1 MKNENAENPI
11 AEIIF
16 EDGRTL
22 RFVLRPDVAPLSVKN
37 FVDLAESGFYD
48 GLCMHRVIPDFMIQ
62 GGGMTCGK
70 DGLKDRKAPRTV
82 PGEFAANGRKNDLT
96 HAPGVISMA
105 RTPAP
110 DSASSQFFV
119 CVADCSF
126 LDGQYAAFGV
136 ATDET
141 SVLTAIEISKTPT
154 RSVGYYDDVP
164 VTPVAIKTVKIRRGG
179 KDE

>member
-37 FVDLAESGFYD
+37 FIDLAESGFYD

-70 DGLKDRKAPRTV
+70 DGLKVRKAPRTV

-136 ATDET
+136 ASDET

-164 VTPVAIKTVKIRRGG
+164 VTPVAVKTVKIRRGG

>member
-37 FVDLAESGFYD
+37 FIDLAESGFYD
-48 GLCMHRVIPDFMIQ
+48 GLCMPRVIPDFMIQ

-70 DGLKDRKAPRTV
+70 DGLKVRKAPRTV

-96 HAPGVISMA
+96 HTPGVISMA

>member
-70 DGLKDRKAPRTV
+70 DGLKVRKAPRTV

-136 ATDET
+136 AADEE

-154 RSVGYYDDVP
+154 RSDGHYDDVP
-164 VTPVAIKTVKIRRGG
+164 ETPGAIKTVKIRRGG

>member
-62 GGGMTCGK
+62 GGGMTCG
-70 DGLKDRKAPRTV
+70 
-82 PGEFAANGRKNDLT
+82 
-96 HAPGVISMA
+96 
-105 RTPAP
+105 
-110 DSASSQFFV
+110 
-119 CVADCSF
+119 
-126 LDGQYAAFGV
+126 
-136 ATDET
+136 
-141 SVLTAIEISKTPT
+141 
-154 RSVGYYDDVP
+154 
-164 VTPVAIKTVKIRRGG
+164 
-179 KDE
+179 

>member
-70 DGLKDRKAPRTV
+70 DGLKVRKAPRTV

-136 ATDET
+136 AADEE

-154 RSVGYYDDVP
+154 RSVGHYHHVP
-164 VTPVAIKTVKIRRGG
+164 VTPVAVKTVKIRRGG

>member
-1 MKNENAENPI
+1 MKDKNAEKLT

-22 RFVLRPDVAPLSVKN
+22 RLVLRPDVAPLSVEN
-37 FVDLAESGFYD
+37 FVSLAESGFYD

-62 GGGMTCGK
+62 GGGMTCNN
-70 DGLKDRKAPRTV
+70 DGLKVRKAPRTV

-119 CVADCSF
+119 CVSDCSF

-136 ATDET
+136 AADDET
-141 SVLTAIEISKTPT
+141 VKTAISISKTPT

-164 VTPVAIKTVKIRRGG
+164 VTPVVIRTIKISRDGNG
-179 KDE
+179 E

>member
-70 DGLKDRKAPRTV
+70 DGLKVRKAPRTV
-82 PGEFAANGRKNDLT
+82 PGEFAANGHKNDLT

-136 ATDET
+136 AADEE

>member
-70 DGLKDRKAPRTV
+70 DGLKVRKAPRTV

-126 LDGQYAAFGV
+126 LDGQYAAFGF
-136 ATDET
+136 AADDD

-164 VTPVAIKTVKIRRGG
+164 VTPVIVKTVKIRRGG

>member
-37 FVDLAESGFYD
+37 FIDLAESGFYD

-70 DGLKDRKAPRTV
+70 DGLKVRKAPRTV

-96 HAPGVISMA
+96 HTPGVISMA

-136 ATDET
+136 AADEE

-164 VTPVAIKTVKIRRGG
+164 VTPVIVKTVKIRRGG